1 MAKHPP
7 HVLEL
12 ARRGAALRIQEI
24 LNELELLVDLFPDL
38 KDTFDPDELPVS
50 YIMRTD
56 ARRAAAGLV
65 EGQKP
70 LSKAGGKAV
79 RHQKKRG
86 RADRGDG
93 EKS

>member
-7 HVLEL
+7 HILEL
-12 ARRGAALRIQEI
+12 ARRGAALRLQEL

-50 YIMRTD
+50 FIMKTD
-56 ARRAAAGLV
+56 ASRRAGEATAGRKAASPG
-65 EGQKP
+65 
-70 LSKAGGKAV
+70 SRKAD
-79 RHQKKRG
+79 RRPKKRG

-93 EKS
+93 EK